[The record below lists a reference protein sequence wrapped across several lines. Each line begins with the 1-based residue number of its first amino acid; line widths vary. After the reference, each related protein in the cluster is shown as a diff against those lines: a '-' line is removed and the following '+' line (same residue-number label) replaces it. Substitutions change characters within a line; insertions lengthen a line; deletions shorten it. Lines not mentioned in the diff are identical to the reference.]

1 MELAGEDAAHVER
14 YRDEVRAIFDKV
26 DVDQSGR
33 IDKGEFL
40 DAVRRDKA
48 VNALVCQSRLLAG
61 LVAGGELDK
70 AFDAFD
76 ADGGG
81 SLTFDEFWKF
91 CKEQADENHIR
102 ELFAAIDA
110 DGSRFITREELAE
123 AFRSNARIRTL
134 AQRSKVFGALSE
146 QGDWNRV
153 VAEMDSDKSG
163 DGAGRIDY
171 VEFWRWCK
179 HLAAK
184 VLGDSMRAKARAR
197 AERLALEQKTV
208 SDGLLSRLSHHS
220 FRAGAG
226 QGGTYTVSI
235 YPEIFNWPCL
245 PKVKGQRPAS
255 GSAGAGAAAALAT
268 SAAAVAAAAGAATTT
283 TTAAATAAAATA
295 VAAH

>member
-14 YRDEVRAIFDKV
+14 YRDEVRVIFDKV
-26 DVDQSGR
+26 DLDQSGR
-33 IDKGEFL
+33 IEKGEFL
-40 DAVRRDKA
+40 DAVRRDKS

-61 LVAGGELDK
+61 LVASGELDK

-91 CKEQADENHIR
+91 CKEQADENNIR
-102 ELFAAIDA
+102 ELFAAIDT

-146 QGDWNRV
+146 QGDWDRV
-153 VAEMDSDKSG
+153 VAEMDSDKTG
-163 DGAGRIDY
+163 NGAGRVDY

-179 HLAAK
+179 GLAAK
-184 VLGDSMRAKARAR
+184 VLAESMRAKARAR
-197 AERLALEQKTV
+197 AERLALEQKIV
-208 SDGLLSRLSHHS
+208 SDGLQSRLSHHV

-235 YPEIFNWPCL
+235 YPEAFNWPCL
-245 PKVKGQRPAS
+245 PRVKGQRPAS
-255 GSAGAGAAAALAT
+255 GSAGTGAAAALAT
-268 SAAAVAAAAGAATTT
+268 SATAAATTT
-283 TTAAATAAAATA
+283 PTALAAL
-295 VAAH
+295 VSS